1 MNFVRPAL
9 EGTKNVLL
17 SAKQSGTVERVVLTS
32 SCAAVT
38 WADPTPKGK
47 HYLWSEDDWQTD
59 NTLERGPYRM
69 SKSLAEREAWKLS
82 KQFGFD
88 LVSICPSFI
97 LGPVLNERADA
108 ASVSFMRSL
117 IDGSTDSVS
126 AAAFGVVD
134 VRNVAQA
141 HVNAMTVDLN
151 LPGLKNRSGE
161 ARFVLSSQES
171 ISREEIAKVLHNS
184 TEFNDWPV
192 PTKADGPPLQSLLYS
207 NERARKFLHI
217 DFIGY
222 KESIVLGC
230 QSLVKHGIVAKY
242 SGASK
247 L

>member
-1 MNFVRPAL
+1 
-9 EGTKNVLL
+9 
-17 SAKQSGTVERVVLTS
+17 
-32 SCAAVT
+32 
-38 WADPTPKGK
+38 
-47 HYLWSEDDWQTD
+47 
-59 NTLERGPYRM
+59 
-69 SKSLAEREAWKLS
+69 
-82 KQFGFD
+82 
-88 LVSICPSFI
+88 
-97 LGPVLNERADA
+97 
-108 ASVSFMRSL
+108 MRSL

-161 ARFVLSSQES
+161 ARFVLSSQKS
-171 ISREEIAKVLHNS
+171 ISREETKALHNS

-192 PTKADGPPLQSLLYS
+192 PTKADGPPLQSLLYT

-222 KESIVLGC
+222 KESIILGC

-242 SGASK
+242 GGASK